1 VKKKSLYEDAGVKE
15 YFIIDPSNKMVIM
28 FARNNDGKF
37 DIIYELIGK
46 ITSGILA
53 TSFDL

>member
-1 VKKKSLYEDAGVKE
+1 
-15 YFIIDPSNKMVIM
+15 M

-37 DIIYELIGK
+37 DIIYELTGK